1 MHGGEAVDDS
11 PMLVRQGVTQQ
22 ATHGRS
28 LPSQAALEEGNS
40 RPQGQLGGG
49 EGGEVGSGEEEWD
62 MGRRK
67 EVNIQTE
74 HIQYEHSLPHP
85 PQSSSSIFLLNP
97 PPISLPPLPS
107 PHPPPSSYSQKTTHG
122 FHGKLLTLAG
132 GELLKV
138 LEGEGALGGEPQA
151 GGMMERG
158 LED

>member
-1 MHGGEAVDDS
+1 
-11 PMLVRQGVTQQ
+11 
-22 ATHGRS
+22 
-28 LPSQAALEEGNS
+28 
-40 RPQGQLGGG
+40 
-49 EGGEVGSGEEEWD
+49 

-74 HIQYEHSLPHP
+74 HIQYEHSLPNP
-85 PQSSSSIFLLNP
+85 PQSSPSIL

-138 LEGEGALGGEPQA
+138 FEGEGALGGEPQA
-151 GGMMERG
+151 GGVMERG